1 MDRKVKYY
9 NSELKIRLIL
19 SRFSEENKCLLS
31 VREAIRIDKYD
42 LGIKISN
49 WNYYNKQKSEVVDS
63 EPYKGE
69 PIDEKLIYK
78 YVKEQGL
85 IPKSMKFQDFINT
98 KELHKLNDGTVIRM
112 ICEKLDWVSPKD
124 IFSYDATI
132 KTLEEVY
139 SIETVDR
146 VRQEV
151 IAELLSR

>member
-1 MDRKVKYY
+1 MQRKVKYFGK
-9 NSELKIRLIL
+9 ELKEKLML
-19 SRFSEENKCLLS
+19 SRFSEEDKTLLS
-31 VREAIRIDKYD
+31 VREAIRLDKYD

-78 YVKEQGL
+78 YIKEQGL

-98 KELHKLNDGTVIRM
+98 KEFNKLDDGVIIKR

-124 IFSYDATI
+124 IFSYEATI

-139 SIETVDR
+139 STETVDR

>member
-1 MDRKVKYY
+1 MQRKVKLYGRA
-9 NSELKIRLIL
+9 LKEALIL
-19 SRFSEENKCLLS
+19 NRFDEENKCLLS
-31 VREAIRIDKYD
+31 VRESIRIDKYD
-42 LGIKISN
+42 LQIPISN
-49 WNYYNKQKSEVVDS
+49 IAYWYSKDEVKSA
-63 EPYKGE
+63 EPYVGE
-69 PIDEKLIYK
+69 RVNDKLIYK

-98 KELHKLNDGTVIRM
+98 KELHKLDDGTVIRK

-124 IFSYDATI
+124 IFSYEATI

-139 SIETVDR
+139 STETVDR